1 MMYHFFPDHSDY
13 HIIYFSNTYMWRVKI
28 AHSSFEVWLP
38 QIKWTLNARH
48 PLGVMPSNFILLLSL
63 NSIVFPR
70 HFIWIFPAIIYLN
83 FFPPLYLNYYNIT
96 CVTGTPFIRWSIVI
110 YCLISRAISFACS
123 VWIRVIRCCIK
134 LPHFISRNSVP
145 SSVWTF
151 LVEITWIKKKM

>member
-1 MMYHFFPDHSDY
+1 MKSEDC
-13 HIIYFSNTYMWRVKI
+13 T
-28 AHSSFEVWLP
+28 
-38 QIKWTLNARH
+38 Q
-48 PLGVMPSNFILLLSL
+48 
-63 NSIVFPR
+63 
-70 HFIWIFPAIIYLN
+70 FIWSVASPNKMNFKRPSSTWGHAKQFHSLAQFEFNCFPAPFYLNFSRHNLFKFFPAI
-83 FFPPLYLNYYNIT
+83 LYLNYYNIT

-151 LVEITWIKKKM
+151 LVEIT